1 MATKKPKG
9 PIKVTIDEQSAC
21 NLEAALRAG
30 LTGAQAHILD
40 DASKPVKKKRPKK
53 PATIELDAPTVAR
66 FADHLRKT
74 LTASSAHIGNGDVPD
89 PDQGDTRKKK
99 K

>member
-9 PIKVTIDEQSAC
+9 PVKVTIDEQSAC

-30 LTGAQAHILD
+30 LTGSPAHILD
-40 DASKPVKKKRPKK
+40 DPSKPIKKKRPKK
-53 PATIELDAPTVAR
+53 PATIQLDARTVAR

-74 LTASSAHIGNGDVPD
+74 LTASGAHIGNDEVPD
-89 PDQGDTRKKK
+89 DSDTKKQK
-99 K
+99 R

>member
-9 PIKVTIDEQSAC
+9 PAKVTIDEQSAY

-30 LTGAQAHILD
+30 LTGSPAHILD
-40 DASKPVKKKRPKK
+40 DPSTPPSKKKRAKK
-53 PATIELDAPTVAR
+53 PATVELDARTVAR
-66 FADHLRKT
+66 FVDHINKS
-74 LTASSAHIGNGDVPD
+74 LTASAAHIGNGEVPGV
-89 PDQGDTRKKK
+89 PSAAKKK

>member
-9 PIKVTIDEQSAC
+9 PVKVTIDEQSAC

-30 LTGAQAHILD
+30 LTGSPAHILD
-40 DASKPVKKKRPKK
+40 DPSQPIKKRKKK
-53 PATIELDAPTVAR
+53 PATIQLDARTVAR

-74 LTASSAHIGNGDVPD
+74 LTASAAHIGNGEVPD
-89 PDQGDTRKKK
+89 DSDTKKQK
-99 K
+99 R